1 MKIRHYK
8 KGFAGV
14 MLALSAACLWPGGRT
29 WAEAS
34 SAYDYQNE
42 IKVVLIAP
50 VPVLSSVVSAPV
62 REIHCRF
69 GESFAKGDPLV
80 TLDDALYV
88 ANLEAAEAAFNAERV
103 KCEALKNLY
112 EEGNASLVDR
122 ERAVGLMM
130 EAQRNL
136 VNAREKMLGCRICAP
151 FDGRVGELL
160 VDEHEWVELGRPLIR
175 LVNDSSLLAQ
185 FLLDEEWFDQVK
197 PGIKVKISV
206 TATRQEIEG
215 TIKYIAAEVDPA
227 SGTFEVRA
235 EVDNASGRLRTG
247 MNASLD
253 RAALIK
259 SLR

>member
-1 MKIRHYK
+1 MGRK
-8 KGFAGV
+8 AGIT
-14 MLALSAACLWPGGRT
+14 AAFIAVCLLLVGRARANAPT
-29 WAEAS
+29 
-34 SAYDYQNE
+34 AYDYQNE

-80 TLDDALYV
+80 TLEDTLYV

-103 KCEALKNLY
+103 KCEALKSLY
-112 EEGNASLVDR
+112 LEGNATLVDC

-136 VNAREKMLGCRICAP
+136 VDAREKLRGCRICAP
-151 FDGRVGELL
+151 FNGRVGELF
-160 VDEHEWVELGRPLIR
+160 VDEHEWVEIGRPLIR

-185 FLLDEEWFDQVK
+185 FLLDEEWFDQVET
-197 PGIKVKISV
+197 GIKVRISV
-206 TATRQEIEG
+206 TATRQVIEG

-227 SGTFEVRA
+227 SATFEVRA
-235 EVDNASGRLRTG
+235 EVDNSSGRLRTG

-253 RAALIK
+253 RSALIE